1 MSKKLL
7 CTLLACLL
15 LLPVLL
21 LSVGAEPET
30 VPLFAANNS
39 AVAYCIDTEQIL
51 YENKAEEVHAP
62 GVTAKLMA
70 LMVAYDLLENTGRKL
85 SEKITVNG
93 SWVRDTYIPG
103 DRSSPYLGLT
113 QGDECSLEYL
123 FACSLVSNANDACA
137 ALVGYCTE
145 ELMMATREDFLER
158 MNKKA
163 EELGMKNT
171 LYADTIGF
179 GGLGQ
184 TTASDVVKLAKA
196 FYLYLSRP

>member
-51 YENKAEEVHAP
+51 YENKAQEVHAP
-62 GVTAKLMA
+62 GVTTKLMA

-85 SEKITVNG
+85 SEKITVSG

-163 EELGMKNT
+163 E
-171 LYADTIGF
+171 
-179 GGLGQ
+179 
-184 TTASDVVKLAKA
+184 
-196 FYLYLSRP
+196 

>member
-103 DRSSPYLGLT
+103 DRSSP
-113 QGDECSLEYL
+113 
-123 FACSLVSNANDACA
+123 
-137 ALVGYCTE
+137 
-145 ELMMATREDFLER
+145 
-158 MNKKA
+158 
-163 EELGMKNT
+163 
-171 LYADTIGF
+171 
-179 GGLGQ
+179 
-184 TTASDVVKLAKA
+184 
-196 FYLYLSRP
+196 